1 MYSTIDGFLE
11 STRRH
16 KTSLWKNGKVVAVF
30 EVYQDNL
37 YKTLKSNYMKKL
49 RIAFVWQGIN
59 GRYGHW
65 NDGLKKAMEL
75 IATEHD
81 VTYHEPSESIK
92 DVDVILY
99 WEAPCTIL
107 GKDKLHY
114 LNILTNPLP
123 KCLLFAGGPIKK
135 EWIDGFDLVFIE
147 SQINA
152 DECEKLG
159 VPHRTA
165 FGVNTDIF
173 FPQKL
178 TKIYDGIH
186 QATCASWKRLDLF
199 AKALKE
205 KGVVCGR
212 DQETDPNGFIEC
224 RKQGVTLLPEQSY
237 TAVANLLNQSHTM
250 VQTSEFWGGG
260 QRATLEAMSVG
271 TPVICMSDSPK
282 NCEFVEESEF
292 GLVVHPEVEKIR
304 EAVEFIKNNPDK
316 FNPEV
321 GMNYIRNKFTAS
333 HYAVSILQ
341 GVKGVLE
348 NIAYL

>member
-1 MYSTIDGFLE
+1 M
-11 STRRH
+11 
-16 KTSLWKNGKVVAVF
+16 
-30 EVYQDNL
+30 
-37 YKTLKSNYMKKL
+37 
-49 RIAFVWQGIN
+49 RIKFIWQGIN

-75 IATEHD
+75 IALDNE
-81 VTYHEPSESIK
+81 VTYHEPSENIK
-92 DVDVILY
+92 DCDVILY

-123 KCLLFAGGPIKK
+123 KCLLFAGGPLKK
-135 EWIDGFDLVFIE
+135 EWIDGFDLVFVE

-159 VPHRTA
+159 IPYRTA

-173 FPQKL
+173 FPQNL
-178 TKIYDGIH
+178 LKIYDGMH

-199 AKALKE
+199 AKALKD
-205 KGVVCGR
+205 KGIACGR

-237 TAVANLLNQSHTM
+237 TVVANLLNQSHTM

-260 QRATLEAMSVG
+260 QRATLEAMACGIPPIV
-271 TPVICMSDSPK
+271 MSDSPK
-282 NCEFVEESEF
+282 NMEYVEDSGFGMVVNPTVPEIQSAVALLKECPLDPQIGIKYVES
-292 GLVVHPEVEKIR
+292 KWTS
-304 EAVEFIKNNPDK
+304 A
-316 FNPEV
+316 
-321 GMNYIRNKFTAS
+321 
-333 HYAVSILQ
+333 HYAVSLLQ
-341 GVKGVLE
+341 GIKSIL
-348 NIAYL
+348 

>member
-1 MYSTIDGFLE
+1 
-11 STRRH
+11 
-16 KTSLWKNGKVVAVF
+16 
-30 EVYQDNL
+30 
-37 YKTLKSNYMKKL
+37 MK
-49 RIAFVWQGIN
+49 IAFCWQGIS

-75 IATEHD
+75 IETEHT
-81 VTYHEPSESIK
+81 VTYHEPHEVIR

-107 GKDKLHY
+107 GKDKMNY
-114 LNILTNPLP
+114 LNIFTNPIP
-123 KCLLFAGGPIKK
+123 KILLFAGGPIKK
-135 EWIDGFDLVFIE
+135 EWVDGFDLVCVE

-159 VPHRTA
+159 IPYRIA

-173 FPQKL
+173 YRRNME
-178 TKIYDGIH
+178 KIYDGMH

-199 AKALKE
+199 AKALKD

-237 TAVANLLNQSHTM
+237 ESVCQLLNQSHTM

-260 QRATLEAMSVG
+260 QRATLEAMACGIPPIV
-271 TPVICMSDSPK
+271 MSDSPK
-282 NCEFVEESEF
+282 NREYVEESGF
-292 GLVVHPEVEKIR
+292 GAIVEPNIESIQEMVKT
-304 EAVEFIKNNPDK
+304 FIDYPIDPQIGVK
-316 FNPEV
+316 
-321 GMNYIRNKFTAS
+321 YIENKWTAA
-333 HYAVSILQ
+333 HYAISLLLGIRD
-341 GVKGVLE
+341 VLK
-348 NIAYL
+348 